1 MKAGSPE
8 RSGSREQGTRMTA
21 PKNRPRMAHLKGVPF
36 SGGLARGAA
45 YVYND
50 ILEARHIAYNVNDG
64 QIEPEW
70 RRIQDALE
78 AVRGLLRESAGRLR
92 RTMGRDYS
100 DIFLAHASMLSDPQ
114 LAEDLEAT
122 LRKKRINAER
132 VVELVFQEWSRT
144 FRAAPSAMLSQRAD
158 DVDDLLQRMLGMLAG
173 VQAHQLENLPGD
185 SILVAR
191 RLLPSDTVFLSPA
204 SCLAIL
210 VVEAGSASHAT
221 ILARELGIPCVGS
234 LPNLL
239 LSIATGNPILVDGNS
254 GIITV
259 NPGPKTVQDFE
270 KERAR
275 LARRSATIRE
285 QRFEKAIT
293 THGRRI
299 RVLANVSTQ
308 DDVERAM
315 EAGADGIGLF
325 RTEGFFLAARTLPT
339 TEEFAAYLGRCLE
352 PLRGRPANLRLLDI
366 GGDKN
371 VPYISLPGEL
381 NPFLGRR
388 GIRLLFAFPALLE
401 IQIEAM
407 LLVSR
412 TRQARILVP
421 MVTFPE
427 EMARVRS
434 RIESAASRMGLPVPP
449 IGAMVETP
457 AAALSVAALR
467 GPADFLC
474 VGTNDLTQYV
484 MAADRESALVNGY
497 FQDDHPVILGLLKS
511 VVEEAGNTP
520 VTLCGELAAK
530 PESLARVLETGIRS
544 LSVAAMRIP
553 EVKAAIRDSHRK

>member
-1 MKAGSPE
+1 MV
-8 RSGSREQGTRMTA
+8 
-21 PKNRPRMAHLKGVPF
+21 HLKGVPF
-36 SGGLARGAA
+36 SAGLARGAA

-50 ILEARHIAYNVNDG
+50 ILEAKQIAYNVDDG
-64 QIEPEW
+64 RIEPEW

-78 AVRGLLRESAGRLR
+78 AVKGLLKESAARLQR
-92 RTMGRDYS
+92 AMGKDYS
-100 DIFLAHASMLSDPQ
+100 DIFLAHTSMLSDPQ
-114 LAEDLEAT
+114 LAEELEGT
-122 LRKKRINAER
+122 LRKKQINAER

-144 FRAAPSAMLSQRAD
+144 FRASPSPMLSQRAD

-173 VQAHQLENLPGD
+173 VQAHQLENLPGN

-239 LSIATGNPILVDGNS
+239 PSIATGNQILVDGNT
-254 GIITV
+254 GIVTV
-259 NPGPKTVQDFE
+259 NPGRKAAGDFE
-270 KERAR
+270 KERVR
-275 LARRSATIRE
+275 LARRSTAVRE

-293 THGRRI
+293 VRGKRI
-299 RVLANVSTQ
+299 RVSANVSSQ

-325 RTEGFFLAARTLPT
+325 RTEGFFLAARSLPT
-339 TEEFAAYLGRCLE
+339 MEEFAAYLERCLE
-352 PLRGRPANLRLLDI
+352 PLREKPANLRLLDI

-371 VPYISLPGEL
+371 VPYIGLPGEL

-388 GIRLLFAFPALLE
+388 GIRLLFAFPALLD

-407 LLVSR
+407 LQVSR
-412 TRQARILVP
+412 TRQVRILVP
-421 MVTFPE
+421 MITFPE
-427 EMARVRS
+427 EMASVRS
-434 RIESAASRMGLPVPP
+434 RIVAAASRMGLPVPP

-457 AAALSVAALR
+457 AAALSVADLR
-467 GPADFLC
+467 RHADFLC

-497 FQDDHPVILGLLKS
+497 FQDDHPVILGLLKTIA
-511 VVEEAGNTP
+511 EEAGNTP

-530 PESLARVLETGIRS
+530 PESLARVLKAGICS
-544 LSVAAMRIP
+544 LSVAAVRIP
-553 EVKAAIRDSHRK
+553 EIKAAIRGVRRK

>member
-1 MKAGSPE
+1 M
-8 RSGSREQGTRMTA
+8 
-21 PKNRPRMAHLKGVPF
+21 
-36 SGGLARGAA
+36 
-45 YVYND
+45 D
-50 ILEARHIAYNVNDG
+50 DG

-70 RRIQDALE
+70 RRIRDALE
-78 AVRGLLRESAGRLR
+78 AVKRLLRESAGRLQR
-92 RTMGRDYS
+92 AMRRDYS
-100 DIFLAHASMLSDPQ
+100 DIFLAHAAMLSDPQ

-173 VQAHQLENLPGD
+173 VQAHQLENLSGD

-239 LSIATGNPILVDGNS
+239 LSIVTGNEILVDGDS
-254 GIITV
+254 GVVTV
-259 NPGPKTVQDFE
+259 NPGRKAAGNFE
-270 KERAR
+270 KERTH
-275 LARRSATIRE
+275 LARRSAVVRE

-293 THGRRI
+293 ARGRHI
-299 RVLANVSTQ
+299 RVLADVSTQ
-308 DDVERAM
+308 DAVERAM
-315 EAGADGIGLF
+315 EAGADGVGLF

-339 TEEFAAYLGRCLE
+339 TEEFAAYLERRLE
-352 PLRGRPANLRLLDI
+352 PLRGKPASLRLLDI

-388 GIRLLFAFPALLE
+388 GIRLLFAFPALLD

-412 TRQARILVP
+412 ARQARILVP

-427 EMARVRS
+427 EMARIRS
-434 RIESAASRMGLPVPP
+434 RIGEAASRTGVPVPP

-457 AAALSVAALR
+457 AAALSVAAQC

-474 VGTNDLTQYV
+474 VGTNDLIQYV

-497 FQDDHPVILGLLKS
+497 FQDDHPIILGLLKTI
-511 VVEEAGNTP
+511 ADAP
-520 VTLCGELAAK
+520 
-530 PESLARVLETGIRS
+530 
-544 LSVAAMRIP
+544 
-553 EVKAAIRDSHRK
+553 